1 MGASVNLHT
10 AELAAMAARLVV
22 EEGLEYA
29 AAKRKAA
36 RALPPGRGGGRA
48 ELPSNEAV
56 EDEVRTHIALF
67 HADTQPAEL
76 AGLRRVALR
85 WMQRLEAFRPHLTG
99 AVWRGTA
106 TRLSA
111 VHLDL
116 FADDPKSP
124 EIALINLGVDYDV
137 ADGGSGRR
145 GEPMSVLSVAERCAE
160 LGELVTVHLTLRD
173 HDDLRGAL
181 LRDAAGR
188 TWRGDLRALTQLLA
202 DDTGSEP
209 GR

>member
-1 MGASVNLHT
+1 MSPQT
-10 AELAAMAARLVV
+10 AELAAAAARFVV

-29 AAKRKAA
+29 AAKRKAV

-56 EDEVRTHIALF
+56 EDEVRAHIALF
-67 HADTQPAEL
+67 HADTQPREL
-76 AGLRRVALR
+76 AALRGVALR
-85 WMQRLEAFRPHLTG
+85 WMQRLDEFRPHVAG

-137 ADGGSGRR
+137 ADGGSGHR
-145 GEPMSVLSVAERCAE
+145 GEPLSVFSLSERCAE
-160 LGELVTVHLTLRD
+160 LDDWVTVHLTLRD

-188 TWRGDLRALTQLLA
+188 SWRGDTRALEQRMA
-202 DDTGSEP
+202 EDAATGP
-209 GR
+209 HR

>member
-1 MGASVNLHT
+1 MNAAT
-10 AELAAMAARLVV
+10 AELAAAAARFVV

-36 RALPPGRGGGRA
+36 RALPPTRGGGRA

-56 EDEVRTHIALF
+56 EDEVRAHIALF
-67 HADTQPAEL
+67 HADTQPQEL
-76 AGLRRVALR
+76 AALRRVALR
-85 WMQRLEAFRPHLTG
+85 WMQRLAEFRPHVSG

-145 GEPMSVLSVAERCAE
+145 GEPLSVLSVAERSAE
-160 LGELVTVHLTLRD
+160 LGDWVTVHLTLRD

-181 LRDAAGR
+181 VRDAAGR
-188 TWRGDLRALTQLLA
+188 SWRGDARALEQLLA
-202 DDTGSEP
+202 PPPDMEP

>member
-1 MGASVNLHT
+1 MNAVT
-10 AELAAMAARLVV
+10 AELAAAAARFVV

-36 RALPPGRGGGRA
+36 RTLPPARGGGRA

-56 EDEVRTHIALF
+56 EDEVRAHIALF
-67 HADTQPAEL
+67 HADTQPQEL
-76 AGLRRVALR
+76 AALRRVALR
-85 WMQRLEAFRPHLTG
+85 WMQRLEEFRPHVSG

-145 GEPMSVLSVAERCAE
+145 GEPLSVLSVGERNAE
-160 LGELVTVHLTLRD
+160 LGEWVTVHLTLRD

-181 LRDAAGR
+181 VRDAAGR
-188 TWRGDLRALTQLLA
+188 SWRGDARALELLLA
-202 DDTGSEP
+202 DPPRVESD
-209 GR
+209 R

>member
-1 MGASVNLHT
+1 MSAVT
-10 AELAAMAARLVV
+10 AELAAAAARFVV

-36 RALPPGRGGGRA
+36 RALPPARGGGRA

-56 EDEVRTHIALF
+56 EDEVRAHIALF
-67 HADTQPAEL
+67 HADTQPQEL
-76 AGLRRVALR
+76 AALRRVALR
-85 WMQRLEAFRPHLTG
+85 WMQRLEAFRPHVSG

-137 ADGGSGRR
+137 ADGGAGRR
-145 GEPMSVLSVAERCAE
+145 GEPLSVLSVGERNAE
-160 LGELVTVHLTLRD
+160 LGDWVTVHLSLRD

-181 LRDAAGR
+181 VRDAAGR
-188 TWRGDLRALTQLLA
+188 SWRGDTRALEVLLA
-202 DDTGSEP
+202 DAP
-209 GR
+209 GLECAR

>member
-1 MGASVNLHT
+1 VNAVT
-10 AELAAMAARLVV
+10 AELAAAAARFVV

-36 RALPPGRGGGRA
+36 RALPPARGGGRA

-56 EDEVRTHIALF
+56 EDEVRAHIALF
-67 HADTQPAEL
+67 HADTQPQEL
-76 AGLRRVALR
+76 AALRRVALR
-85 WMQRLEAFRPHLTG
+85 WMQRLEEFRPHLSG

-145 GEPMSVLSVAERCAE
+145 GEPLSVLSVGERNAE
-160 LGELVTVHLTLRD
+160 LGEWVTVHLTLRD

-181 LRDAAGR
+181 VRDAAGR
-188 TWRGDLRALTQLLA
+188 SWRGDARALELLLA
-202 DDTGSEP
+202 DRPGVEP
-209 GR
+209 DR

>member
-1 MGASVNLHT
+1 VNAVT
-10 AELAAMAARLVV
+10 AELAAAAARFVV

-36 RALPPGRGGGRA
+36 RALPPARGGGRA

-56 EDEVRTHIALF
+56 EDEVRAHIALF
-67 HADTQPAEL
+67 HADTQPQEL
-76 AGLRRVALR
+76 AALRRVALR
-85 WMQRLEAFRPHLTG
+85 WMQRLEEFRPHVSG

-137 ADGGSGRR
+137 ADGGNGRR
-145 GEPMSVLSVAERCAE
+145 GEPLSVLSVGQRNAE
-160 LGELVTVHLTLRD
+160 LGEWVAVHLTLRD

-181 LRDAAGR
+181 VRDAAGR
-188 TWRGDLRALTQLLA
+188 SWRGDARALELLLA
-202 DDTGSEP
+202 DPPRVEP
-209 GR
+209 DR

>member
-1 MGASVNLHT
+1 MNAVT
-10 AELAAMAARLVV
+10 AELAAAAARFVV

-36 RALPPGRGGGRA
+36 RALPPARGGGGRA

-56 EDEVRTHIALF
+56 EDEVRAHIALF
-67 HADTQPAEL
+67 HADTQPQEL
-76 AGLRRVALR
+76 AALRRVALR
-85 WMQRLEAFRPHLTG
+85 WMQRLDEFRPHLAG

-145 GEPMSVLSVAERCAE
+145 GEPLSVLSVGERNAE
-160 LGELVTVHLTLRD
+160 LGEWVTLHLTLRD

-181 LRDAAGR
+181 VRDAAGR
-188 TWRGDLRALTQLLA
+188 SWRGDTRALEHLLA
-202 DDTGSEP
+202 EPPGLEP

>member
-1 MGASVNLHT
+1 MSPQT
-10 AELAAMAARLVV
+10 AELAAAAARFVV

-36 RALPPGRGGGRA
+36 RALPPTRGGGRA

-56 EDEVRTHIALF
+56 EDEVRAHIALF

-76 AGLRRVALR
+76 AALRRVALR
-85 WMQRLEAFRPHLTG
+85 WMQRLQDFRPHVGG

-124 EIALINLGVDYDV
+124 EIALINLGVDYEV
-137 ADGGSGRR
+137 ADGGAGRR
-145 GEPMSVLSVAERCAE
+145 GEPLSVLGVAERCTE
-160 LGELVTVHLTLRD
+160 LGGWVTVHLALRD

-181 LRDAAGR
+181 VRDATGR
-188 TWRGDLRALTQLLA
+188 SWRGDTRALEQRMG
-202 DDTGSEP
+202 DDASGEP

>member
-1 MGASVNLHT
+1 VNAVT
-10 AELAAMAARLVV
+10 AELAAAAARFVV

-36 RALPPGRGGGRA
+36 RALPPARGGGRA

-56 EDEVRTHIALF
+56 EDEVRAHIALF
-67 HADTQPAEL
+67 HADTQPQEL
-76 AGLRRVALR
+76 AALRRVALR
-85 WMQRLEAFRPHLTG
+85 WMQRLDEFRPHVSG

-124 EIALINLGVDYDV
+124 EIALINLGADYDV
-137 ADGGSGRR
+137 ADGGNGRR
-145 GEPMSVLSVAERCAE
+145 GEPLSVLSVGERCAE
-160 LGELVTVHLTLRD
+160 LGEWVTVHLTLRD

-181 LRDAAGR
+181 VRDAAGR
-188 TWRGDLRALTQLLA
+188 SWRGDARALELLLA
-202 DDTGSEP
+202 DAP
-209 GR
+209 GAQPDR

>member
-1 MGASVNLHT
+1 MNPQT
-10 AELAAMAARLVV
+10 AELAAAAARFVV

-36 RALPPGRGGGRA
+36 RTLPPTRGGGRTG
-48 ELPSNEAV
+48 LPSNEAV
-56 EDEVRTHIALF
+56 EDEVRAHIALF

-76 AGLRRVALR
+76 AALRRVALR
-85 WMQRLEAFRPHLTG
+85 WMQRLQDFRPHVGG

-137 ADGGSGRR
+137 ADGGAGRR
-145 GEPMSVLSVAERCAE
+145 GEPLSVLGVVERCAD
-160 LGELVTVHLTLRD
+160 LGEWVAVRLALRD

-181 LRDAAGR
+181 VRDAAGR
-188 TWRGDLRALTQLLA
+188 SWRGDTRALEQRMA
-202 DDTGSEP
+202 DDADGEL

>member
-1 MGASVNLHT
+1 MN
-10 AELAAMAARLVV
+10 ELAAAAARFVV

-56 EDEVRTHIALF
+56 EDEVRVHLALF
-67 HADTQPAEL
+67 HADTQPQEL
-76 AGLRRVALR
+76 AALRRVALR
-85 WMQRLEAFRPHLTG
+85 WMQRLEEFRPHLSG

-124 EIALINLGVDYDV
+124 EIALINLGIDYDV
-137 ADGGSGRR
+137 SDGGSGRR
-145 GEPMSVLSVAERCAE
+145 GEPLSVLSVVERCAE
-160 LGELVTVHLTLRD
+160 LGEWVTVHLTLRD

-181 LRDAAGR
+181 TRDAAGR
-188 TWRGDLRALTQLLA
+188 SWRGDAKALAGLLA
-202 DDTGSEP
+202 SDAPGPEP
-209 GR
+209 G

>member
-1 MGASVNLHT
+1 MNPQT
-10 AELAAMAARLVV
+10 AELAAAAARFVV

-36 RALPPGRGGGRA
+36 RALPPARGSGRV

-56 EDEVRTHIALF
+56 EDEVRAHIALF
-67 HADTQPAEL
+67 HADSQPQEL
-76 AGLRRVALR
+76 AALRRLALR
-85 WMQRLEAFRPHLTG
+85 WMRRLEEFRPHLAG

-145 GEPMSVLSVAERCAE
+145 GEPLSVLSVAERSPE
-160 LGELVTVHLTLRD
+160 LGELVTLHLTLRD

-181 LRDAAGR
+181 VRDAGGR
-188 TWRGDLRALTQLLA
+188 SWRGDTRALEQLLVEPPA
-202 DDTGSEP
+202 PEP

>member
-1 MGASVNLHT
+1 VNPQT
-10 AELAAMAARLVV
+10 AELAAAAARFVV

-36 RALPPGRGGGRA
+36 RALAPARGSGRA

-56 EDEVRTHIALF
+56 EDEVRAHIALF

-76 AGLRRVALR
+76 AALRRIALR
-85 WMQRLEAFRPHLTG
+85 WMQRLQDFRPHLAG

-116 FADDPKSP
+116 FADDLKSP

-137 ADGGSGRR
+137 SDGGNGRR
-145 GEPMSVLSVAERCAE
+145 GEPRSVLSVAERSAE
-160 LGELVTVHLTLRD
+160 LGEWVTVHLTLRD

-181 LRDAAGR
+181 VRDAGGR
-188 TWRGDLRALTQLLA
+188 SWRGDARALEQLLA
-202 DDTGSEP
+202 QSGTLDEQ
-209 GR
+209 